1 MLTISWFRQIC
12 IAFCLSILFSL
23 AASAQIPQPA
33 LAKLNEVIAPL
44 LTISGEVEHP
54 VTLGAS
60 DLAKLPHRQVQV
72 QDRNGVR
79 VTFSGVPLVEVLRQT
94 GVPLGKK
101 LHGTN
106 MAIYLLVEAADG
118 YRVVFALPEIDPTF
132 TDRLVLLADSRD
144 GRPLSVS
151 EGRLRLVVPDEKR
164 QARWVRK
171 VIKLRL
177 ASGQCWLR
185 NGRFTCSTRGN
196 LIKLR

>member
-12 IAFCLSILFSL
+12 IAFCLSVLFSL
-23 AASAQIPQPA
+23 AASAQTPHAA

-44 LTISGEVEHP
+44 LTVSGEVEHP
-54 VTLGAS
+54 ITLGNS

-72 QDRNGVR
+72 KDHDGVS
-79 VTFSGVPLVEVLRQT
+79 VTFAGVPLVEVLQQA
-94 GVPLGKK
+94 GAPLGQK
-101 LHGTN
+101 LHGPN

-118 YRVVFALPEIDPTF
+118 YRAVFALPELDPTF

-144 GRPLSVS
+144 GKPLKAS

-171 VIKLRL
+171 VIGLRI
-177 ASGQCWLR
+177 LR
-185 NGRFTCSTRGN
+185 ADIGKPVAVG
-196 LIKLR
+196 